1 MNLLH
6 YSDSEL
12 LNYLDLYSTDPVIRR
27 LLTIADRSEQFI
39 SELHNVGMDTDVY
52 FENTFSPAEY
62 IQHLEN
68 EIECYSRDL
77 AQATNRVYQLETRT
91 LMSFV
96 EDVNQA
102 LKAANQKVTRISIDL
117 RKAEEE
123 LKESQDKLKA
133 WNLLAR
139 G

>member
-133 WNLLAR
+133 WNLVAR

>member
-27 LLTIADRSEQFI
+27 LLTIADRSEQCI
-39 SELHNVGMDTDVY
+39 SELHNVGMDTDGY

-102 LKAANQKVTRISIDL
+102 LKAANQKVTRISMDL
-117 RKAEEE
+117 IKAEEE

>member
-39 SELHNVGMDTDVY
+39 SELHNVGMDTDGY
-52 FENTFSPAEY
+52 FESTFSPAEY

-102 LKAANQKVTRISIDL
+102 LKAANQKVTRISMDL
-117 RKAEEE
+117 IKAEEE

>member
-1 MNLLH
+1 
-6 YSDSEL
+6 
-12 LNYLDLYSTDPVIRR
+12 

-39 SELHNVGMDTDVY
+39 SELHNVGMDTDGY

-123 LKESQDKLKA
+123 LKERQDKLKA
-133 WNLLAR
+133 WNLVAR